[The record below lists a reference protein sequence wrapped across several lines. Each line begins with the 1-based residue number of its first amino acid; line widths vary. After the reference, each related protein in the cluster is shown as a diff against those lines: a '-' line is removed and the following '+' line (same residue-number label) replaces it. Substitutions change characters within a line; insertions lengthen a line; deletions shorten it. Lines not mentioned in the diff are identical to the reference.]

1 LQDLTPRGWEI
12 ERRYKVRF
20 LARVLIAL
28 GSVAVI
34 VGFFLPFFSTNPAT
48 FWEGTS
54 SADSWKFWLT
64 LAAAGLSL
72 ILMIAPSKVMGLIH
86 LALGGGM
93 VYLIYLVLGSPEL
106 QSLFGS
112 WTNFQ
117 SFISGLG
124 YGGYLVVGGAVAVF
138 LGGIFEIAS

>member
-1 LQDLTPRGWEI
+1 M
-12 ERRYKVRF
+12 KF
-20 LARVLIAL
+20 LSRVLIAL
-28 GSVAVI
+28 GAVAVI
-34 VGFFLPFFSTNPAT
+34 VGFFLPFFNAYPAT
-48 FWEGTS
+48 TFWDGTS

-72 ILMIAPSKVMGLIH
+72 ILMIAPSKAMGLIH
-86 LALGGGM
+86 LVLGGGM
-93 VYLIYLVLGSPEL
+93 VYLIYLVGLGSPEL

-124 YGGYLVVGGAVAVF
+124 YGGYLVVGGAAAVF

>member
-1 LQDLTPRGWEI
+1 M
-12 ERRYKVRF
+12 KF
-20 LARVLIAL
+20 LSRVLIAL
-28 GSVAVI
+28 GAVAVI
-34 VGFFLPFFSTNPAT
+34 VGFFLPFFNAYPAT

-72 ILMIAPSKVMGLIH
+72 ILMIAPSKAMGLIH
-86 LALGGGM
+86 LVLGGGM
-93 VYLIYLVLGSPEL
+93 VYLIYLVGLGSPEL

-124 YGGYLVVGGAVAVF
+124 YGGYLVVGGAAAVF